1 MTSIR
6 TQTTLKLHRNRTRI
20 HGPCILTCF
29 PEIQH
34 KYQSYNHSTYYH
46 NDHTTASSRSNSF
59 KAFINTDSDCF
70 TNHSGHGHSGHL
82 SISDVSNRRRH
93 TDLPEGLKRLYTL
106 ETSFKGMNSKGTY
119 SEFKPITSDWVK
131 SDRIPPIADRSN
143 RSASERTRSIK
154 TIKPKK

>member
-1 MTSIR
+1 MGNVNLLVFLKYSTSISHIITQHTTMMITQQLQVVR
-6 TQTTLKLHRNRTRI
+6 TASRHSSTQTIGPFRCLSRSRTRI
-20 HGPCILTCF
+20 PIVLPIT
-29 PEIQH
+29 PVADTAVI
-34 KYQSYNHSTYYH
+34 YH
-46 NDHTTASSRSNSF
+46 TQTP
-59 KAFINTDSDCF
+59 
-70 TNHSGHGHSGHL
+70 
-82 SISDVSNRRRH
+82 RRRRD

-143 RSASERTRSIK
+143 RSASKRTRSIK